1 MSAPG
6 KSWRGPGAAL
16 AALVGACAVCCAGPL
31 LAVLGGIGAAGLLG
45 SLWVPALLTVV
56 AIAAVGILV
65 ALRKRRRASC
75 RVAQAGPVDLDLP
88 TLGHDLRHH

>member
-31 LAVLGGIGAAGLLG
+31 VAVLGGIGAAGLLG
-45 SLWVPALLTVV
+45 SLWIPTLLIVV
-56 AIAAVGILV
+56 ALTAVGILV
-65 ALRKRRRASC
+65 ALRRRRRAGCS
-75 RVAQAGPVDLDLP
+75 VPNTHPVDLDLP
-88 TLGHDLRHH
+88 TLRQDLRPR